1 MAYAPANSESSA
13 STANANIRSN
23 FTKEE
28 VGCRV
33 IRNEKEWKWGKQVS
47 MQFNVLSVM
56 RHVVMSNR

>member
-1 MAYAPANSESSA
+1 MAYAPQNDTTTVASAN
-13 STANANIRSN
+13 RSN

-47 MQFNVLSVM
+47 
-56 RHVVMSNR
+56 

>member
-1 MAYAPANSESSA
+1 MAYAPASATGATNES
-13 STANANIRSN
+13 TNATVNRSQN

-47 MQFNVLSVM
+47 KVCKILSVNE
-56 RHVVMSNR
+56 RTYD

>member
-1 MAYAPANSESSA
+1 MAYAPTNDST
-13 STANANIRSN
+13 STATTSANRSN

-47 MQFNVLSVM
+47 RYIDPLSIDYT
-56 RHVVMSNR
+56 SYK